1 MENTMLNNLSTTNSD
16 KTKTKMVQLK
26 IVSEEPVSNIS
37 MKSKVNPFLNLLLVV
52 KLFQQIAL
60 VTLVVLKHVNS
71 EQKLIW

>member
-16 KTKTKMVQLK
+16 KTKMKMVQLK

-37 MKSKVNPFLNLLLVV
+37 MKSKVNLFLNLLLVV
-52 KLFQQIAL
+52 KLLQQIAP
-60 VTLVVLKHVNS
+60 VTLVMLKHVNS